1 MVSFFSENY
10 YIYHYSNIFSNAFI
24 YMIILILISIFL
36 PFFTNLGVLD
46 KFWKPNMIYTD
57 HPIIK
62 YNDEFYLEII
72 DNMGTNHRFSS
83 DERFTNNDN
92 FGISFEPQYDSD
104 NELKSITFTIN
115 NPSITSIK
123 DLKFFFFFDCY
134 ITEDVNFHIRSKA
147 HVFYSSDN
155 PFSEFESSGDLNF
168 MQNKGLEETYFM
180 DNEDTNTDLESEINA
195 IINDYFSRNDYY
207 YFEYKKNII
216 SAKNPSNSDE
226 LSLIITVNIPYY
238 QEIIVQLP
246 NYTNLKNKWVL
257 FSILFFPTVFVC
269 FWLMGI
275 VINNKIFKTRIRS
288 DIPLKI

>member
-1 MVSFFSENY
+1 
-10 YIYHYSNIFSNAFI
+10 
-24 YMIILILISIFL
+24 
-36 PFFTNLGVLD
+36 
-46 KFWKPNMIYTD
+46 
-57 HPIIK
+57 
-62 YNDEFYLEII
+62 
-72 DNMGTNHRFSS
+72 
-83 DERFTNNDN
+83 
-92 FGISFEPQYDSD
+92 
-104 NELKSITFTIN
+104 
-115 NPSITSIK
+115 
-123 DLKFFFFFDCY
+123 
-134 ITEDVNFHIRSKA
+134 
-147 HVFYSSDN
+147 
-155 PFSEFESSGDLNF
+155 

-195 IINDYFSRNDYY
+195 IITDYFSRNDYY

-216 SAKNPSNSDE
+216 SAKSPTNSDE
-226 LSLIITVNIPYY
+226 LSLTITVNIPYY